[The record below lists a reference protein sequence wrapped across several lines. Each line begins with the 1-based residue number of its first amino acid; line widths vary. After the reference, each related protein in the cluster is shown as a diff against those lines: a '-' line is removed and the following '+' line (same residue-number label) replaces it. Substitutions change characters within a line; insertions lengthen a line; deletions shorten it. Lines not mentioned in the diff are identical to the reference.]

1 MTAAPK
7 GEKKADA
14 ENTDAV
20 ANAELAGTTPGAREE
35 AEPLP
40 TPIGPNDP
48 VPEGKVETTVLAKD
62 DELSDPAGRVTKQK
76 KATRT
81 VTRTVTRKSDPFKK
95 EIDHDK
101 LPVSV
106 AIGQVTGTVESYAG
120 RAVLSLSLRGW
131 VGEAPFKI
139 LAEDVGEIEAVLAEL
154 RSQLG

>member
-1 MTAAPK
+1 
-7 GEKKADA
+7 
-14 ENTDAV
+14 V

-35 AEPLP
+35 AETLP

-62 DELSDPAGRVTKQK
+62 DEFSDPAGRVTKH
-76 KATRT
+76 
-81 VTRTVTRKSDPFKK
+81 FKK

-101 LPVSV
+101 LPVAV

>member
-35 AEPLP
+35 AETLP

-62 DELSDPAGRVTKQK
+62 DEFSDPAGRVTEQK
-76 KATRT
+76 KA
-81 VTRTVTRKSDPFKK
+81 TRTVTRKSDPFQ
-95 EIDHDK
+95 EGDRSRQAASVRRHRTGDWNGGVLRGPCCS
-101 LPVSV
+101 LPVAS
-106 AIGQVTGTVESYAG
+106 
-120 RAVLSLSLRGW
+120 RLGW
-131 VGEAPFKI
+131 
-139 LAEDVGEIEAVLAEL
+139 
-154 RSQLG
+154 